1 MASLSC
7 DTRFSRGNKFNI
19 QRLVVTELLGVF
31 RNKLANVL
39 SSYLSTIVG
48 SFIKI
53 GEARCRTSRR
63 GVNPIW
69 NDPVGA
75 GLLHLSGKMD
85 CGLEEGACEEME
97 AEMQHRLHCL
107 TNM

>member
-48 SFIKI
+48 GFIKI

-63 GVNPIW
+63 CVNPVW
-69 NDPVGA
+69 NDP
-75 GLLHLSGKMD
+75 KNY
-85 CGLEEGACEEME
+85 E
-97 AEMQHRLHCL
+97 
-107 TNM
+107 